1 MHTEDIVAGLKTIGL
16 GGVAD
21 KWGEFLNHAEV
32 LKSIIAVEQQWQ
44 KDKKFNRLK
53 KQSLL
58 GSFKPIAEFDWNW
71 PQKISKAS
79 VLEAIELRFMASK
92 GNIILVGG
100 NGSGKTMIAKNIG
113 WESITRGNSTLF
125 ISASVLLND
134 LQACTETK
142 RLESRLKYYANYGLL
157 VIDELGYLSFASRHA
172 DLLFQLIDRRHEK
185 HSTVI
190 TTNKPF
196 SEWNTIFPNSAS
208 VGAMIDRLIQYG
220 DVIAIDADSYRLKVA
235 QERTET
241 KKQSQSKKNSSK

>member
-1 MHTEDIVAGLKTIGL
+1 MHTEDIVTALKSVGLA
-16 GGVAD
+16 GVAD
-21 KWGEFLNHAEV
+21 KWGDFLTHSEV
-32 LKSIIAVEQQWQ
+32 IKSIIAVEAQWQ

-53 KQSLL
+53 RQAML
-58 GSFKPIAEFDWNW
+58 GVFKPIAEFDWSW
-71 PQKISKAS
+71 PRKLNKAS

-113 WESITRGNSTLF
+113 WENLTRGNSTLF
-125 ISASVLLND
+125 ISASALLND

-142 RLESRLKYYANYGLL
+142 RLESRLKYYSNYSLL

-235 QERTET
+235 RERSEA
-241 KKQSQSKKNSSK
+241 KKQTHSKKRQ

>member
-1 MHTEDIVAGLKTIGL
+1 MHTEDIVTGLKAIGL
-16 GGVAD
+16 AGIAD
-21 KWGEFLNHAEV
+21 KWGDFLPHAEV
-32 LKSIIAVEQQWQ
+32 LKSIIDIQSQWQ

-53 KQSLL
+53 RQSLI
-58 GSFKPIAEFDWNW
+58 GAFKPLAEFDWSW
-71 PQKISKAS
+71 PRKINKAL
-79 VLEAIELRFMASK
+79 VLEAIELRFMGSK

-113 WESITRGNSTLF
+113 WENIIRGNSTLF
-125 ISASVLLND
+125 ISASALLND
-134 LQACTETK
+134 LQACTETR
-142 RLESRLKYYANYGLL
+142 RLESRLKYYSNYSLL

-220 DVIAIDADSYRLKVA
+220 DVIAIDADSYRLKIA
-235 QERTET
+235 QERSEI
-241 KKQSQSKKNSSK
+241 KKNMHNKKVLSK